1 MKSSLTSITFRP
13 KSMEEI
19 VALVKK
25 AELDAIEWGGDVHVA
40 PGDRE
45 AAKKAYTLC
54 KENGIEISAYGSY
67 FRAKPEEDF
76 APVLESALA
85 MEAPVIR
92 VWAGSGFGNSENC
105 SEDDRKRFTEKL
117 ENAALAAKNHGITVA
132 TEFHC
137 STLTDTL
144 ASTVQL
150 LKDAPDLRT
159 YWQPRTHPAQ
169 SVAEDLS
176 DVQTLAEKI
185 INIHVFRWIGN
196 DRMPLSQGYDLWTQ
210 FMDAVN
216 QYTKAEYAAI
226 EFVANDTDA
235 QFLEDAAVLRR
246 LVAQTQ

>member
-13 KSMEEI
+13 KSIEEI
-19 VALVKK
+19 VTLVKK

-40 PGDRE
+40 PGDQE

-54 KENGIEISAYGSY
+54 KENGIAISAYGSY

-76 APVLESALA
+76 APVLENALI
-85 MEAPVIR
+85 MQAPVIR
-92 VWAGSGFGNSENC
+92 VWAGAGFGKSENC
-105 SEDDRKRFTEKL
+105 TEDDRKRFTEKL
-117 ENAALAAKNHGITVA
+117 ENAALAAKSHGITVA

-144 ASTVQL
+144 SSTVQL

-185 INIHVFRWIGN
+185 INIHVFHWVGDLRK
-196 DRMPLSQGYDLWTQ
+196 PLSEAFEPWQQY
-210 FMDAVN
+210 MKAVRQSTN
-216 QYTKAEYAAI
+216 AEYAAI
-226 EFVANDTDA
+226 EFVANDSDT
-235 QFLEDAAVLRR
+235 QFLEDAATLRR
-246 LVAQTQ
+246 LIAQSQ